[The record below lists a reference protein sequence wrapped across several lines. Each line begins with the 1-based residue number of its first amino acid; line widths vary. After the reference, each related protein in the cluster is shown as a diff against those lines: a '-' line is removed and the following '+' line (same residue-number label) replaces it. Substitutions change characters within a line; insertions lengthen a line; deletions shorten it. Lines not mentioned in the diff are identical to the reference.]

1 MSDTLV
7 VFSHGKETGPY
18 GRKIKQLIAF
28 AETAGA
34 QAISIDYQHTQ
45 DPDERVQHL
54 LQAELP
60 LHKKLILVGSSM
72 GGYVS
77 AVASKTLKPK
87 GLLLMAPAIGLPG
100 YVEQNPEPCADS
112 CAIVHGW
119 QDDVVA
125 SQLVYDWAARHQ
137 LMLQLVNDDH
147 SLHQSIDCV
156 AQHLVGM
163 INCRF

>member
-18 GRKIKQLIAF
+18 GRKIMQLIAI
-28 AETAGA
+28 AEAAGA
-34 QAISIDYQHTQ
+34 QTVSIDYRHTL
-45 DPDERVQHL
+45 DPDSRVQHL

-60 LHKKLILVGSSM
+60 QYTQLILVGSSM

-100 YVEQNPEPCADS
+100 YTEQDPEPHADL
-112 CAIVHGW
+112 CAIVHGR

-125 SQLVYDWAARHQ
+125 PQLVYEWAASHQ

-147 SLHQSIDCV
+147 SLHQSIDIV

-163 INCRF
+163 INHQ